1 VCAGLIAGWALL
13 GVGDG
18 IIAAFGEKIGIY
30 EDEAAMQ
37 KALEKDGAKSQA
49 AALTP
54 AELDAERAL
63 RS

>member
-1 VCAGLIAGWALL
+1 
-13 GVGDG
+13 
-18 IIAAFGEKIGIY
+18 
-30 EDEAAMQ
+30 MQ
-37 KALEKDGAKSQA
+37 KALEKEAAAKSQA

>member
-1 VCAGLIAGWALL
+1 
-13 GVGDG
+13 VGDG

-37 KALEKDGAKSQA
+37 KALEKEGAAKSQA